1 MKLHIV
7 VYEPAIIQNVGN
19 IARTCYAFNA
29 QLHLIRPYGFL
40 FNKSKLKRASTN
52 HFDLIELNQ
61 YDNWEDFESK
71 NSQNSVFF
79 LYSRWG
85 NKSPDEVD
93 INKLVKNN
101 KDLNIY
107 LVFGNEQ
114 KGIDVDI
121 LHKYEK
127 NMIRVPIN
135 QELICLNVANTVSI
149 ACYEVVRQLGFPA
162 LYKKGK

>member
-7 VYEPAIIQNVGN
+7 LYEPAIIQNVGN
-19 IARTCYAFNA
+19 IARTCFAFNA
-29 QLHLIRPYGFL
+29 SLHLIRPYGFL

-52 HFDLIELNQ
+52 HFDLIDLKQ
-61 YDNWEDFESK
+61 YDNWIDFEEQNK
-71 NSQNSVFF
+71 DNSIYL

-85 NKSPDEVD
+85 NKSPDEFD
-93 INKLVKNN
+93 IKKLVDKNN
-101 KDLNIY
+101 DLNVY
-107 LVFGNEQ
+107 LIFGNEQ
-114 KGIDVDI
+114 TGIHVDV

-135 QELICLNVANTVSI
+135 VELICLNVANTVSI
-149 ACYEVVRQLGFPA
+149 ACYEIMRQLGFPS

>member
-7 VYEPAIIQNVGN
+7 LYEPAIIQNVGN

-52 HFDLIELNQ
+52 HFDLIDLKQ
-61 YDNWEDFESK
+61 YDNWEDFENQNND
-71 NSQNSVFF
+71 NSEFL

-85 NKSPDEVD
+85 NNSPDE
-93 INKLVKNN
+93 INIADLVKDN
-101 KDLNIY
+101 KNLNIY
-107 LVFGNEQ
+107 LIFGNEQ
-114 KGIDVDI
+114 KGIHVDI

-135 QELICLNVANTVSI
+135 EELICLNVANTVSI
-149 ACYEVVRQLGFPA
+149 ACYEVMRQLGFPE
-162 LYKKGK
+162 LHKKGK